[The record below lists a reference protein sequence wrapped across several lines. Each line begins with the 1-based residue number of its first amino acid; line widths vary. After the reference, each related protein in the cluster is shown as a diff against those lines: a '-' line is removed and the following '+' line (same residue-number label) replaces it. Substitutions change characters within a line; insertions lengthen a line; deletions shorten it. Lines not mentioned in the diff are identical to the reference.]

1 MAIEGK
7 DTVQTRPI
15 RLGMV
20 GGGKDAFIGAV
31 HRIAA
36 RIDGAYDLVAGPC
49 LPPRR
54 KLLNLAARSASRK
67 IASMALSR
75 KWPSVKPG

>member
-20 GGGKDAFIGAV
+20 GGGKDALSAPFTELRA
-31 HRIAA
+31 HR
-36 RIDGAYDLVAGPC
+36 RRYDLVAGA
-49 LPPRR
+49 LSSTRR

-75 KWPSVKPG
+75 KWPSAKPG